1 MKKKII
7 IILLCSFLVIGCG
20 KQNNIKELIK
30 SDKIDFTGIELSY
43 FLLGLL
49 SAFENRFQSV
59 ADDAIKEISW
69 KQFFAIIC
77 IDLCKSSPTVG
88 ELAEIMGSSH
98 QNVKQILLKLE
109 KKGFVNITVDEKD
122 RRKQRIELTEYSRE
136 FSAKNDEISANIMKK
151 MFESISDEQLQ
162 TTIQTIIK
170 IEDNLKLI

>member
-1 MKKKII
+1 M
-7 IILLCSFLVIGCG
+7 
-20 KQNNIKELIK
+20 NIKELIK

-59 ADDAIKEISW
+59 ADDAIKDISW

-162 TTIQTIIK
+162 TTIQTIIQ